1 MEFLSI
7 LLKKKIPNTTL
18 DSEMREIG
26 GLGIFLARRNVDE
39 INYQYKKGNNVL
51 TFKKLLK

>member
-1 MEFLSI
+1 M
-7 LLKKKIPNTTL
+7 KKKIPNTTL